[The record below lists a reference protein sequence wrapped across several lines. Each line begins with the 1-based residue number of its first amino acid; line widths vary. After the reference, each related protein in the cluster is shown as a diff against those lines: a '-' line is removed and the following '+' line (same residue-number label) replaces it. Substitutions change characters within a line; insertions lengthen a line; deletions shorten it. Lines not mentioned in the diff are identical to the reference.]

1 MQPTPI
7 KINKSPNDQNEPP
20 KNILNLNV
28 SPAKPLPKNHLKKY
42 LWPLLILVV
51 VQSLTI
57 AWLYLLKPIS
67 PYFKLLPRNT
77 IVSSYFNQNRLIELL
92 KNDPANWPPITW
104 GSGELKTWLAKTK
117 IEQPQQILKLFDDQ
131 MALTINPSA
140 TWLILATIKVPDKV
154 FQQARETA
162 EQSLKQ
168 NYNLVNESYR
178 QVAITQVKPLDQ
190 KQGSI
195 FYGQARGYFILANN
209 SNVIKETVDKII
221 R

>member
-1 MQPTPI
+1 
-7 KINKSPNDQNEPP
+7 
-20 KNILNLNV
+20 
-28 SPAKPLPKNHLKKY
+28 
-42 LWPLLILVV
+42 
-51 VQSLTI
+51 
-57 AWLYLLKPIS
+57 
-67 PYFKLLPRNT
+67 
-77 IVSSYFNQNRLIELL
+77 
-92 KNDPANWPPITW
+92 
-104 GSGELKTWLAKTK
+104 
-117 IEQPQQILKLFDDQ
+117 